1 MKKICIIAAIIVV
14 LAVVFVFVSNIT
26 PRSDEN
32 ELESD
37 SFYTIENE
45 RESDSFYTMDLGC
58 FASAGVEQLLE
69 TEETLYYL
77 CSTPGGETRLYFSDK
92 SNKEWLPLCGKPN
105 CLHRTEDCESVLEGN
120 ASNKVWLYGS
130 HIYYLVRTEQSR
142 GPELWRMKLDGS
154 SHEKLCAPFE
164 NEKNTG
170 AMYSYDWYFHNKYA
184 IVLYHTLDSEKPGGQ
199 TQVYRLDLGA
209 KELEAVRLEIP
220 EGVSLG
226 NPIAGCGNMLFCV
239 CGDEDKPSLVKT
251 DLDSGETR
259 ILFELPF
266 MPDLYSCAFHDGGI
280 IFAEGWEQGKI
291 YRFDVESGLLETL
304 ASAEPET
311 RRWYYPSGNY
321 VFGSNSSRVSPF
333 AGTEISDLSGNM
345 VWESKPSDGS
355 PEIGVGSI
363 IGNYVLGYEN
373 GENRITIEHL
383 PTWYLDIREI
393 GTDSFGWHRWGND

>member
-1 MKKICIIAAIIVV
+1 MKKVCIIAAIIVV

-32 ELESD
+32 E
-37 SFYTIENE
+37 
-45 RESDSFYTMDLGC
+45 RESDSFYTMDLSC

-105 CLHRTEDCESVLEGN
+105 CLHSTEDCESVLEGN

-130 HIYYLVRTEQSR
+130 HIYYLVRTEESH

-154 SHEKLCAPFE
+154 SHEKLCTPFE
-164 NEKNTG
+164 NAKNTG

-184 IVLYHTLDSEKPGGQ
+184 IVLYHTLDSEETGGQ
-199 TQVYRLDLGA
+199 TQAYKLELGA
-209 KELEAVRLEIP
+209 KEIEAVKLEIP
-220 EGVSLG
+220 DGISLG
-226 NPIAGCGNMLFCV
+226 NPVAGCGNMLFCV
-239 CGDEDKPSLVKT
+239 CGDEDEPKLVKT
-251 DLDSGETR
+251 DLDSGETQ
-259 ILFELPF
+259 ILHELPF
-266 MPDLYSCAFHDGGI
+266 IPELYSCVYHDGCI

-291 YRFDVESGLLETL
+291 YRFDVENDVLEIL

-333 AGTEISDLSGNM
+333 AGTEISDLSGNL
-345 VWESKPSDGS
+345 VWESKPSDEI
-355 PEIGVGSI
+355 PEIGIGSM
-363 IGNYVLGYEN
+363 IGDYVFGYEN

-393 GTDSFGWHRWGND
+393 GTDTFGWHRWGND